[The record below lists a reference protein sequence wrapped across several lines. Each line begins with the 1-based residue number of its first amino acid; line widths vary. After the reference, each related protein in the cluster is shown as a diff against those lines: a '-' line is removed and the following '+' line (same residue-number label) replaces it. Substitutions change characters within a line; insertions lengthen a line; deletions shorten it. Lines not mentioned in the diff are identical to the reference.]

1 MELLLYRYLEVLL
14 QFFAC
19 GELWTYI
26 LSFVWSNTSV
36 VSMLVSGI
44 SNISGSRY
52 QLRTICF
59 FLGKYRF
66 YCYNA
71 KPFIYCTAV
80 KRRFKLSEL
89 KRSWYP
95 RTPPGVGYGTM
106 PEEFLGSWRWVD
118 PRVTSVI
125 WYPLKFMSMS
135 CFECKYD
142 AVWEIDCSQWFTYRE

>member
-14 QFFAC
+14 QFFAY

-26 LSFVWSNTSV
+26 IVGSNTSV
-36 VSMLVSGI
+36 ASMIVSVI
-44 SNISGSRY
+44 SNLSGSSCY

-66 YCYNA
+66 YCYNEWMVL
-71 KPFIYCTAV
+71 YCTAV
-80 KRRFKLSEL
+80 KRRFILSEL

-135 CFECKYD
+135 CFESKYD
-142 AVWEIDCSQWFTYRE
+142 AVWEIYCSQWFT